1 MRITETGKAVA
12 GYTLLEVL
20 GVLLLIGLVTAL
32 VRPEMLL
39 SVERNR
45 LRHVGEL
52 VRADLDRVQA
62 EAKTGTE
69 VIVSF
74 NPSGYDFTIGNTVIT
89 RDFQPEGLRFRV
101 TNDAATGGAVFTVHY
116 FGTVVDPAVT
126 LAWESRHYQG
136 TLAIGTTGTVQ
147 WSYHPK

>member
-1 MRITETGKAVA
+1 MRITETGKAAA

-20 GVLLLIGLVTAL
+20 GVLLLIGLGVAL

-52 VRADLDRVQA
+52 ARADLDRAQA
-62 EAKTGTE
+62 EAKTGAE
-69 VIVSF
+69 VMVSF
-74 NPSGYDFTIGNTVIT
+74 NPSGYGFTIGNIVIT

-101 TNDAATGGAVFTVHY
+101 PNAADAAALAVRYSGAAVS
-116 FGTVVDPAVT
+116 PAAT

-136 TLAIGTTGTVQ
+136 TLAISTTGAVQ
-147 WSYHPK
+147 WSYQQK